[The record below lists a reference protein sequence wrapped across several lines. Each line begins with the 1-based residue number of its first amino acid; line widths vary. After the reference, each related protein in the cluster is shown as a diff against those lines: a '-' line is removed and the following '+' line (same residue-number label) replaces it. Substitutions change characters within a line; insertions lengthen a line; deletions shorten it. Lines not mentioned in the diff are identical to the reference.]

1 MIVEVCVDHRGILLD
16 TTQTSVALN
25 PKPKAL
31 FVEGIQVFFL
41 CFKALGCCGL
51 ECRTLG

>member
-25 PKPKAL
+25 PKPKAF
-31 FVEGIQVFFL
+31 FVEGIQVFF
-41 CFKALGCCGL
+41 CALRL
-51 ECRTLG
+51 